1 MRPVRGQ
8 REFGVL
14 GPLRV
19 RVGGE
24 DVSVTAPRQRVV
36 LGVLLVSAGR
46 PVSAESL
53 IDRLWGETP
62 PATARVTV
70 QNYVKRLRSSLGPD
84 CIETTAEGY
93 RMSLTVEE
101 LDLFRFDS
109 HVDRALRATKSGEAR
124 EAVEHYREAVALWR
138 GQPLPDLAS
147 AGWLESE
154 VAALVESHVRVVE
167 AWAESELEVGGAA
180 DVVGPLTELA
190 RRWPLRES
198 LRALLIRALHGCG
211 RTADALAEYTR
222 ARNALV
228 EELAIDPGEQLRAAH
243 RSVLLPAPRG
253 STHQVPPAQLPA
265 VSPWLVGRDDA
276 IARLDELVDETAVSP
291 VDAPAGVIAA
301 ISGTAGVGKTTL
313 AVHWARRA
321 ARRFAEGQLYVNL
334 RGYDPAG
341 PPMDPGEALVGFLG
355 ALGVTGQAVPAD
367 LASRSALF
375 RTLVASRRLL
385 VVLDNARDVDQVRP
399 LLPGP
404 GGSVA
409 VVTSRDRLTA
419 LVAVEGARSVDLG
432 LLTSAQAADLL
443 RQRLGAER
451 VEADPEAV
459 RVLTAECAGLPL
471 ALAIAAARADQSQLT
486 VAELA
491 AQLADP
497 RRSPLEVLRSG
508 DSATDV
514 RDVMSWSVDALR
526 PEAARTFRLLGLHPG
541 PDFTPEAT
549 ADLVARDRRLTHA
562 CLDEL
567 VRAQLLIEHRPGRY
581 AFHDLLRAYAIEL
594 SAQLDSPDDQQAAVR
609 RFLEHLT
616 DATIDAYV
624 AIRPSSDHDLRRV
637 GRRGR
642 RGRPLVRESAEA
654 REWLQ
659 REDRV
664 IAAAT
669 RLLTGRPGLEHFAP
683 PLVYCSGFERT
694 GRGELAENLAL
705 HSLALTHALRSGD
718 VIGEAWI
725 RLGFGTTHTYLGS
738 MAEALVELRSA
749 CELGR
754 RAGDTGLQAAAH
766 MRLAA
771 WHGRQGVIDSALHHS
786 EAALDL
792 YVDDGNLSGEAHA
805 RNNVG
810 YCLSRAGEHER
821 AEPHC
826 VDALTSHRRR
836 GDHEGMA
843 CTLDSLGHIYL
854 HLGRRQEAL
863 GCYAEAVDI
872 LAGTGRHLQLADV
885 VWHLG
890 DAYDVIGDHDAALAS
905 WRTAL
910 EQLERL
916 DHPHADLLRAKVRG
930 RTVQAA
936 AG

>member
-1 MRPVRGQ
+1 MEVMGRVAM
-8 REFGVL
+8 FGVL
-14 GPLRV
+14 GPLQ
-19 RVGGE
+19 
-24 DVSVTAPRQRVV
+24 VSVEGRAEAVTAPRQRVV
-36 LGVLLVSAGR
+36 LATLLLAEGK
-46 PVSAESL
+46 PVSAREL
-53 IDRLWGETP
+53 ADVIWGDLP
-62 PATARVTV
+62 PPSARVTV
-70 QNYVKRLRSSLGPD
+70 QNYVKRLRAVVGSD
-84 CIETTAEGY
+84 RIETTAEGY
-93 RMSLTVEE
+93 RVAVDRDD
-101 LDLFRFDS
+101 LDLLQFNDE
-109 HVDRALRATKSGEAR
+109 VARARAASRVGDDVA
-124 EAVEHYREAVALWR
+124 AASCYRRAVAMWR
-138 GQPLPDLAS
+138 GKPLPDLEG

-154 VAALVESHVRVVE
+154 IATLVDARLQATEEWAEIEIRSGTSALVVTT
-167 AWAESELEVGGAA
+167 LG
-180 DVVGPLTELA
+180 ELA
-190 RRWPLRES
+190 AEWPLRES

-253 STHQVPPAQLPA
+253 RTHQVPPAQLPA

-276 IARLDELVDETAVSP
+276 IARLDELVDETAASSVN
-291 VDAPAGVIAA
+291 APAGVIAA

-321 ARRFAEGQLYVNL
+321 ARRFAAGQLYVNL

-549 ADLVARDRRLTHA
+549 ADLMARDRRLTHA

-637 GRRGR
+637 GRRGPR
-642 RGRPLVRESAEA
+642 SRPLVRESGEA

-669 RLLTGRPGLEHFAP
+669 RLLTGRPGLEHFAT

-792 YVDDGNLSGEAHA
+792 YVDDDNLSGEAHA

-826 VDALTSHRRR
+826 VDALASHRRR

-863 GCYAEAVDI
+863 RCYAEAVDI

-930 RTVQAA
+930 RAVRAA